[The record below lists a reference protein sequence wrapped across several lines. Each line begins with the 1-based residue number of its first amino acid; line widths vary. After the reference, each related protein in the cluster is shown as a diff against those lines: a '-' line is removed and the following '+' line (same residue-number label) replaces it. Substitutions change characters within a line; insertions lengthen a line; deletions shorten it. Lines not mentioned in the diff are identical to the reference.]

1 MGFFDA
7 FRSVITGD
15 KFAMKVVNHLTIR
28 ETKKERGVIKQ
39 LNKIDLILTKELTEN
54 DLNML
59 DTLNE
64 PRVKAQIKRGELPEL
79 KKEKD
84 ILKDKLGFVIL
95 KVDKEL
101 VRVAKVRNELVKYH
115 KIQEKKYVKIR
126 DFLTDAQVA
135 NVIYENL
142 TRPLTNKGYRAA
154 LRRAGIW

>member
-15 KFAMKVVNHLTIR
+15 KFAMKVVNQLTRR
-28 ETKKERGVIKQ
+28 ETRKESGLIEQ

>member
-15 KFAMKVVNHLTIR
+15 KFAMKVVNQLTIR

-39 LNKIDLILTKELTEN
+39 LDEIDRILTKKLTEN

-59 DTLNE
+59 DTLNT
-64 PRVKAQIKRGELPEL
+64 PKVKAEIERGELPEL
-79 KKEKD
+79 KKEKE
-84 ILKDKLGFVIL
+84 ILKDKLGYVL
-95 KVDKEL
+95 LGLDEEL
-101 VRVAKVRNELVKYH
+101 VRVARVRNELVKYH
-115 KIQEKKYVKIR
+115 RIQEKKYVKIR